1 MQADGDL
8 RERLLFIF
16 RGIAD
21 SKDTIINQKY
31 FILINFRWLHVKLV
45 SSLFL
50 VSLKLY

>member
-8 RERLLFIF
+8 RERLLFIL

-31 FILINFRWLHVKLV
+31 FIF
-45 SSLFL
+45 
-50 VSLKLY
+50 